1 MSSPTLAAITLHES
15 GGGVASVSRLIWR
28 VMGDAWGDHR
38 RLVTLT
44 GAPADLDRPRRPTM
58 ARRAAFGLRLAAAQ
72 SLSPDGWVFFSHLS
86 LARAQRFLPAVV
98 RRRYAVFLHGIEAWR
113 PLNAQEH
120 AVVRGAALRV
130 ANSQYTAGQIT
141 AANPDI
147 GPIEICPL
155 AYSPGD
161 GTPAASRITAEV
173 PDIGPMAVLLVG
185 RMDAA
190 ERYKGHDALL
200 EIWPRIVASR
210 PEARLVF
217 AGDGDDRARLLAK
230 ATSLGVA
237 ARVTF
242 TGFLTTGALASLYNR
257 AAVFAMPSR
266 GEGFGLVYLE
276 AMRHGLPC
284 IGSTHDAAREVIDDG
299 VSGYLLDQSE
309 GSVLADRITQ
319 LLGDEGL
326 RRRLG
331 AAGRLRVEEQFNYR
345 QFAHRLL
352 DLVRQS
358 FGSDV
363 VGVPTVSR
371 ALD

>member
-1 MSSPTLAAITLHES
+1 VSSPTLAAITLHES

-28 VMGDAWGDHR
+28 LMGDTWGDHR

-44 GAPADLDRPRRPTM
+44 DAPADLDRPRRPTL

-72 SLSPDGWVFFSHLS
+72 SFHPDGWVFYSHLS
-86 LARAQRFLPAVV
+86 LARAQRFLPVIL

-113 PLNAQEH
+113 PLNAHEQ
-120 AVVRGAALRV
+120 AVLRGATLRV
-130 ANSQYTAGQIT
+130 ANSRYTASQIA
-141 AANPDI
+141 AANPEI
-147 GPIEICPL
+147 GPIDICPL
-155 AYSPGD
+155 AYSSGD
-161 GTPAASRITAEV
+161 GTPGAARVTADV
-173 PDIGPMAVLLVG
+173 PDIGPTAVLLVG

-190 ERYKGHDALL
+190 ERYKGHDTLL
-200 EIWPRIVASR
+200 EIWPRVVASR

-230 ATSLGVA
+230 AASLGVA
-237 ARVTF
+237 AHVTF

-276 AMRHGLPC
+276 AMARGLPC

-299 VSGYLLDQSE
+299 ATGYLVNQAD
-309 GSVLADRITQ
+309 GPGLADRITQ

-331 AAGRLRVEEQFNYR
+331 AAGRRRVAEQFSYR
-345 QFAHRLL
+345 QFSHRLV
-352 DLVRQS
+352 DLVRRS
-358 FGSDV
+358 LTTDA
-363 VGVPTVSR
+363 VGLPSVSR